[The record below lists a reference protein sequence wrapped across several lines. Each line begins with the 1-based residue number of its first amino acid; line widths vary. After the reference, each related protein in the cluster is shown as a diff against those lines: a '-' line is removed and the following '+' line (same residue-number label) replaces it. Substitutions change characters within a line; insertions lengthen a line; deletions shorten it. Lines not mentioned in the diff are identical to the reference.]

1 VVLQH
6 LAPEH
11 ESMLTELL
19 QRVTD
24 MHVIEIVEG
33 TPVAAD
39 RVYVAPAGHGIEL
52 RDETLHLVYPS
63 DGKAPTLPID
73 DFFRSLA
80 IDQRERAVCVV
91 LSGMGSDGMVGATAV
106 HDRSGYVFAQE
117 PSSAQFDSMPAAVIA
132 SGVCRDIA
140 PPEELAQLVVE
151 QIELRLANP
160 SGAAP
165 VSIDDD
171 AGIDSVIQ
179 TIRSRNGHDFSLY
192 KRTTLVRRIERRMM
206 VHGIDDT
213 LSYAQHLQ
221 ENPQEVDLLFS
232 EMLIG
237 VTNFFRD
244 PEVWEHLRSE
254 VLPQLIER
262 CGDHGVIRAWS
273 AGCSTGEEAYSLAM
287 SLVEAIEAQPTP
299 MTCAVQIFASD
310 LDAEAIERARA
321 GEYPATIASEI
332 SPERLARFF
341 EPVSEGYR
349 VSPAL
354 RKHVVFATHNVL
366 MDPPFSNLDLIV
378 CRNLLI
384 YLQGDVQRRLLTV
397 FHRCLRQDGVL
408 MLGLA
413 ESVGSAEASL
423 SEIPGRHHTYRHL
436 SANEAHRPALQT
448 FTGKAGA
455 IEVATLSTVTPVPTM
470 QALTDHLI
478 VTRHGPAAVL
488 TNDQG
493 DIVYFSG
500 RTGAFLEPAAGK
512 ANLNVFAMAR
522 EGIRLALHD
531 AFTAAVRDQEETRAE
546 RLPLVSATG
555 TSLVDLVVQPIS
567 SPPELRGLLLL
578 VFTPSN
584 MNSSLLLQDT
594 LQLDDQPPSADD
606 RSAALSEELLRL
618 RAALESA
625 AHDAQ
630 YSRERLQATIEELQS
645 TNEELTTSKEE
656 MQSMNEELQTVNNEL
671 QRRVAALSLAS
682 DDMANLITSSS
693 VATLYLDNEL
703 CVRRFTSATV
713 GLFNLI
719 PSDQGR
725 PIVDLASTLD
735 HRLVVADAREVMRT
749 LTLSERHMGAD
760 DGRWFNVR
768 IAPYRTQE
776 DRFDGVVIT
785 FIDATKA
792 HTAEAVRMNALDIL
806 RGEHDG
812 DHASTDDRIAA
823 ATAVLS
829 ASPSR
834 DTDETKEAR

>member
-1 VVLQH
+1 MVLQH
-6 LAPEH
+6 LATDH
-11 ESMLTELL
+11 DSMLVELL

-24 MHVIEIVEG
+24 MHVGEIVEG

-39 RVYVAPAGHGIEL
+39 RVYVAPAGHGIEV
-52 RDETLHLVYPS
+52 RDDILHLVYPN
-63 DGKAPTLPID
+63 DGKSPSLPID
-73 DFFRSLA
+73 GFFRSLA
-80 IDQRERAVCVV
+80 IDQRERALCVV
-91 LSGMGSDGMVGATAV
+91 LSGMGSDGTEGATAV

-117 PSSAQFDSMPAAVIA
+117 PSSAQFGAMPAAVIA
-132 SGVCRDIA
+132 SGACRDTAA
-140 PPEELAQLVVE
+140 PEQLAQLVVE
-151 QIELRLANP
+151 QIDLRRATS
-160 SGAAP
+160 SGAAETGG
-165 VSIDDD
+165 SDDD
-171 AGIDSVIQ
+171 AGIDAVIQ
-179 TIRSRNGHDFSLY
+179 TTRSRNGHDFSLY
-192 KRTTLVRRIERRMM
+192 KRITLVRRIERRMM

-213 LSYAQHLQ
+213 LSYAQHLR

-237 VTNFFRD
+237 VTSFFRD
-244 PEVWEHLRSE
+244 PEVWEHLRID

-262 CGDHGVIRAWS
+262 CGDHGVVRAWS

-287 SLVEAIEAQPTP
+287 SMVEAIEAQPTP
-299 MTCAVQIFASD
+299 STCAVQIFASD
-310 LDAEAIERARA
+310 LDAEAIERART

-341 EPVSEGYR
+341 EPVAAGYR
-349 VSPAL
+349 VSPTL

-384 YLQGDVQRRLLTV
+384 YLQADVQRRLLTV
-397 FHRCLRQDGVL
+397 FHRCLRENGVL

-413 ESVGSAEASL
+413 ESVGSAEASF
-423 SEIPGRHHTYRHL
+423 SEIPGRRHTYRHL
-436 SANEAHRPALQT
+436 ALNEAHRPALLR
-448 FTGKAGA
+448 FNGAAGA
-455 IEVATLSTVTPVPTM
+455 ANIAPLSAATPVPTM

-488 TNDQG
+488 ANDQG

-531 AFTAAVRDQEETRAE
+531 TFTAAVRDQEETRVE
-546 RLPLVSATG
+546 RLPLVSALG

-567 SPPELRGLLLL
+567 SPPELRGLVLL

-584 MNSSLLLQDT
+584 VSSSLLLQDT
-594 LQLDDQPPSADD
+594 LQLDDQSLSTDD

-618 RAALESA
+618 RAALQSA

-749 LTLSERHMGAD
+749 LTLSERHMGSD

-768 IAPYRTQE
+768 IAPYRTQD
-776 DRFDGVVIT
+776 DRFDGVVVT
-785 FIDATKA
+785 FIDATEA
-792 HTAEAVRMNALDIL
+792 HTAEAVRKNALDIL

-812 DHASTDDRIAA
+812 DHASADDRIAA
-823 ATAVLS
+823 AAAVLS
-829 ASPSR
+829 ASTAR
-834 DTDETKEAR
+834 DVIETKES